1 MLSTCVGVSTG
12 KIKKIEDKTGLEV
25 SGVEISYPV
34 FVDGMSG
41 MGASE
46 MIKAVE
52 PKIHF
57 LEETERFIFNNDG
70 GMTSSERKA
79 NLWKYRDVSACL
91 DLSLKNSNE
100 QSELVRRVASKR
112 SSAARDMTAP
122 GSRGPGAKDS
132 RAKRRNFLDFLVS

>member
-1 MLSTCVGVSTG
+1 MCGVSTG

-34 FVDGMSG
+34 FVDGMLG

-100 QSELVRRVASKR
+100 QSELVRRVAPKR
-112 SSAARDMTAP
+112 PSVAREYDSSSVQGP
-122 GSRGPGAKDS
+122 RGPGVQGEAPKFFG
-132 RAKRRNFLDFLVS
+132 FLSILDA